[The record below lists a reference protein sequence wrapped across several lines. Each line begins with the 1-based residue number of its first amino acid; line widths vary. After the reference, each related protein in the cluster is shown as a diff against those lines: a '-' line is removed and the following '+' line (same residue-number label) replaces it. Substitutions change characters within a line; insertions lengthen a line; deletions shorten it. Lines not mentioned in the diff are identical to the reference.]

1 MDEGRALAVC
11 RPPRAGMVNPP
22 GKGDVMLKD
31 IDATA
36 ILAVKDIGVAKDFYE
51 RVLGLEPDG
60 GEQEGMTRY
69 KSGSTPVLVYESE
82 HAGTNQANALAWS
95 VGEDFDAIVEDLRAR
110 GVAFEHYELPGLRL
124 QGDVHV
130 AENFKAVWFKDPDGN
145 ILHINA

>member
-1 MDEGRALAVC
+1 MFFYQLSEASSWVSCTRKEGE
-11 RPPRAGMVNPP
+11 
-22 GKGDVMLKD
+22 VMLRD

-36 ILAVKDIGVAKDFYE
+36 VLAVKDVEVAKDFYG
-51 RVLGLEPDG
+51 RVLGLEPAG
-60 GEQEGMTRY
+60 GDQEGMMLY
-69 KSGSTPVLVYESE
+69 KSGSSSVLVYESE

-95 VGEDFDAIVEDLRAR
+95 VGEDFDAIVEELRAR
-110 GVAFEHYELPGLRL
+110 GVTFEHYELPGLRL

>member
-1 MDEGRALAVC
+1 
-11 RPPRAGMVNPP
+11 
-22 GKGDVMLKD
+22 MLKD

-36 ILAVKDIGVAKDFYE
+36 ILAVKDVGVAKGFYE
-51 RVLGLEPDG
+51 GVLGLEPTG
-60 GEQEGMTRY
+60 GEQEGMIHY
-69 KSGSTPVLVYESE
+69 KSGSSSVLVYESE

-95 VGEDFDAIVEDLRAR
+95 VGEDFDAIVQDLRAR
-110 GVAFEHYELPGLRL
+110 GVTFEHYELPGLRL

>member
-1 MDEGRALAVC
+1 
-11 RPPRAGMVNPP
+11 MVNAHER
-22 GKGDVMLKD
+22 GEVMLKD

-51 RVLGLEPDG
+51 RVLGLEPAGSEHDG
-60 GEQEGMTRY
+60 MILY
-69 KSGSTPVLVYESE
+69 KSGSSSVLVYESE

-95 VGEDFDAIVEDLRAR
+95 VGGDFDAIVEDLRTR
-110 GVAFEHYELPGLRL
+110 GVIFEHYDLPGLRL

>member
-1 MDEGRALAVC
+1 
-11 RPPRAGMVNPP
+11 
-22 GKGDVMLKD
+22 MLKD

-51 RVLGLEPDG
+51 RVLGLEPAG
-60 GEQEGMTRY
+60 GEEEGMTRY
-69 KSGSTPVLVYESE
+69 KSGSSSVLVYESE

-110 GVAFEHYELPGLRL
+110 AVTLEHYELPGLRL

>member
-1 MDEGRALAVC
+1 
-11 RPPRAGMVNPP
+11 
-22 GKGDVMLKD
+22 MLRD

-36 ILAVKDIGVAKDFYE
+36 ILAVKDVEVAKDFYG
-51 RVLGLEPDG
+51 RVLGLEPTG
-60 GEQEGMTRY
+60 GDEEGMMHY
-69 KSGSTPVLVYESE
+69 KSGSTSVLVYESE

-95 VGEDFDAIVEDLRAR
+95 VGEDFDAIVEQLRAR
-110 GVAFEHYELPGLRL
+110 GVTFEHYELPGLRL

>member
-1 MDEGRALAVC
+1 
-11 RPPRAGMVNPP
+11 
-22 GKGDVMLKD
+22 MLRD

-36 ILAVKDIGVAKDFYE
+36 ILAVKDVEVAKDFYG
-51 RVLGLEPDG
+51 RVLGLEPTG
-60 GEQEGMTRY
+60 GDEEGMRRY
-69 KSGSTPVLVYESE
+69 KSGSTSVLVYESE

-95 VGEDFDAIVEDLRAR
+95 VGEDFDAIVEQLRAR
-110 GVAFEHYELPGLRL
+110 GVTFEHYELPGLRL

>member
-1 MDEGRALAVC
+1 
-11 RPPRAGMVNPP
+11 
-22 GKGDVMLKD
+22 MLRD

-51 RVLGLEPDG
+51 RVLGLEPAG
-60 GEQEGMTRY
+60 GEEEGMTRY
-69 KSGSTPVLVYESE
+69 MSGSTSVLVYESE

-95 VGEDFDAIVEDLRAR
+95 VGGDFDAIVEDLRAR
-110 GVAFEHYELPGLRL
+110 GVTFEHYELPGLRL

-130 AENFKAVWFKDPDGN
+130 ADNFKAVWFKDPDGN

>member
-1 MDEGRALAVC
+1 
-11 RPPRAGMVNPP
+11 
-22 GKGDVMLKD
+22 MLRD
-31 IDATA
+31 IAATA
-36 ILAVKDIGVAKDFYE
+36 IVAVKDIDVAKDFYE
-51 RVLGLEPDG
+51 RVLGLEPARGD
-60 GEQEGMTRY
+60 QEGMILY

-110 GVAFEHYELPGLRL
+110 GVTFEHYELPSLRL